1 MENQICSICREAGC
15 NIITS
20 CDHYYH
26 YHCLNRWLGIRPT
39 CPMCRERIPTH
50 ADLDDGYIS
59 DDYDNSSER
68 GVDMSLEESID
79 ENLRILNRVIRL
91 DRPPFSDSDDEAED
105 DELADVLD
113 DVLVGASELIEVAVE
128 VAADVA
134 AEVAYDVAIE
144 AVADAA
150 NVSEVNISRSVAIE
164 VDNESGDM
172 LIEVEEVE
180 IEVDNNYRY
189 LRREMN
195 RLREQNSNLRDEL
208 YELREDRIEEL
219 REENGILRD
228 DISEVREENTGMR
241 EQNLDLRNQNVH
253 LREEKIHLRI
263 QVDDLQRLVQND
275 NDDNNNNNNNNNNN
289 DSNMSDIQNIRNILN
304 EVNVLEEDLRLVL
317 RNQVVSS
324 SSQETSMVQNLQNM
338 VRDLEEKDENSSNKI
353 DELNDRISVFINMNR
368 NKDERIEYLNRIN
381 DVCNGV
387 LHLQGRTKD
396 FYKSRYRSKCSEN
409 IELMDENIQML
420 NTNIRLQRIND
431 LYRQYYNTSS
441 QFINRMMN
449 D

>member
-1 MENQICSICREAGC
+1 
-15 NIITS
+15 
-20 CDHYYH
+20 
-26 YHCLNRWLGIRPT
+26 
-39 CPMCRERIPTH
+39 
-50 ADLDDGYIS
+50 
-59 DDYDNSSER
+59 
-68 GVDMSLEESID
+68 
-79 ENLRILNRVIRL
+79 
-91 DRPPFSDSDDEAED
+91 
-105 DELADVLD
+105 
-113 DVLVGASELIEVAVE
+113 
-128 VAADVA
+128 
-134 AEVAYDVAIE
+134 
-144 AVADAA
+144 
-150 NVSEVNISRSVAIE
+150 

-172 LIEVEEVE
+172 LIEVEE

-189 LRREMN
+189 LHREMN

-228 DISEVREENTGMR
+228 DISEAREENTGMR

-275 NDDNNNNNNNNNNN
+275 NNDN

-324 SSQETSMVQNLQNM
+324 SSQETSMVQTLQNR

-353 DELNDRISVFINMNR
+353 DELNNRISVFINMNR

-381 DVCNGV
+381 DVCNTV

-396 FYKSRYRSKCSEN
+396 FYKSRYRIKCSEN

-420 NTNIRLQRIND
+420 NTNLRLQRITD

-441 QFINRMMN
+441 QFINRIVN
-449 D
+449 DGN

>member
-1 MENQICSICREAGC
+1 
-15 NIITS
+15 
-20 CDHYYH
+20 
-26 YHCLNRWLGIRPT
+26 
-39 CPMCRERIPTH
+39 MCRERIPTH

-91 DRPPFSDSDDEAED
+91 ELPPFDSDDEAED
-105 DELADVLD
+105 DVLD

-134 AEVAYDVAIE
+134 AEVAYDVAVE

-150 NVSEVNISRSVAIE
+150 NISEVNISRSVAIE

-208 YELREDRIEEL
+208 YELREERIEEL

-275 NDDNNNNNNNNNNN
+275 NDNNNNDNNNNDNS
-289 DSNMSDIQNIRNILN
+289 SNMSDIQNIRNILN

-324 SSQETSMVQNLQNM
+324 SSQETSMVQNLQNR

-353 DELNDRISVFINMNR
+353 DELNNRISVFINMNR

-381 DVCNGV
+381 DVYNGV
-387 LHLQGRTKD
+387 LHLQGRAKD
-396 FYKSRYRSKCSEN
+396 FYKSRYRIKCSEN

-420 NTNIRLQRIND
+420 NTNLRLQRITD

-441 QFINRMMN
+441 QFINRIVN
-449 D
+449 DGN

>member
-26 YHCLNRWLGIRPT
+26 YHCLNRWLSIRPT

-91 DRPPFSDSDDEAED
+91 EIPPFDSDDEAE
-105 DELADVLD
+105 D

-128 VAADVA
+128 AAADVAADVA
-134 AEVAYDVAIE
+134 AEVAYDIAVE

-150 NVSEVNISRSVAIE
+150 NISEVNISRSVAIE

-189 LRREMN
+189 LHREMN

-275 NDDNNNNNNNNNNN
+275 NDDDNNNS
-289 DSNMSDIQNIRNILN
+289 SNMSDIQNIRNILN

-324 SSQETSMVQNLQNM
+324 SSQETSMVQNLRNR

-353 DELNDRISVFINMNR
+353 DELNNRISVFINMNR
-368 NKDERIEYLNRIN
+368 SKDERIEYLNRVN

-387 LHLQGRTKD
+387 LHLQGRAKD

-441 QFINRMMN
+441 QFINRIVN
-449 D
+449 DN